1 MKSSREFSH
10 KHASRSRDVAFLA
23 ITFAIMILLQLFS
36 SLLQKLG
43 MPMSLALGLIPVLAV
58 SQTHGVKF
66 GALCGFAFGLF
77 TLVFSVIYMAAIPMY
92 AVTANPLVSVFPRI
106 MTGVVCALSFKGLIR
121 AMRKRDREPSVR
133 KNRLQILSASC
144 ASAILGTLTNTVLFL
159 GMFFAFAHGKTFD
172 NLVIDFKWVLTS
184 IVALN
189 TVIELILFAVTVP
202 AIVYAMTQSKLAAK
216 LNPSVRNFGHIQ
228 KTGDEE
234 AVRNSDMKNDVKELD
249 NVKEID
255 NVEKI
260 DNDDSYYNDK

>member
-1 MKSSREFSH
+1 M
-10 KHASRSRDVAFLA
+10 
-23 ITFAIMILLQLFS
+23 
-36 SLLQKLG
+36 
-43 MPMSLALGLIPVLAV
+43 
-58 SQTHGVKF
+58 
-66 GALCGFAFGLF
+66 
-77 TLVFSVIYMAAIPMY
+77 
-92 AVTANPLVSVFPRI
+92 
-106 MTGVVCALSFKGLIR
+106 
-121 AMRKRDREPSVR
+121 
-133 KNRLQILSASC
+133 
-144 ASAILGTLTNTVLFL
+144 GTLTNTVLFL

-234 AVRNSDMKNDVKELD
+234 AVRNSDIKNDVKEFDNIKELD

-260 DNDDSYYNDK
+260 DNIKEIDNDDSYYNNK